1 MWRMIKKMSIGVGI
15 LLAIIGCEPIQE
27 EGSLKHGTF
36 FTLRNNTFGVNDFRI
51 GDSGTFAISFGAIDW
66 GRNIYRNHQNQ
77 IDYTDSI
84 GYIYLDGSG
93 CGEIRF
99 VNQDTLPHRI
109 PFQYDWLDSDRNYQ
123 YLNLWFERV
132 PMKTYSRTEPLYVF
146 GYEKIGKYWGYT
158 QNSDTYSG
166 EWRWTGNKL
175 LYNEREN
182 PTNQ

>member
-1 MWRMIKKMSIGVGI
+1 MIKKISIGVG
-15 LLAIIGCEPIQE
+15 LLLTLFGCEPIKE
-27 EGSLKHGTF
+27 GGSLKHGTF
-36 FTLRNNTFGVNDFRI
+36 FTLRNNTFGINDFRI
-51 GDSGTFAISFGAIDW
+51 SDSGTFAISFGAIDW

-84 GYIYLDGSG
+84 GYIYFNGNG

-132 PMKTYSRTEPLYVF
+132 PLTTYSQTQPLLVF
-146 GYEKIGKYWGYT
+146 GYQKVGKNYQYKV
-158 QNSDTYSG
+158 NSDTYSG
-166 EWRWTGNKL
+166 QWRWRANKL
-175 LYNEREN
+175 SYNERK
-182 PTNQ
+182 TN

>member
-1 MWRMIKKMSIGVGI
+1 MIKKISIGVG
-15 LLAIIGCEPIQE
+15 LLLTLFGCEPIKE
-27 EGSLKHGTF
+27 GGSLKHGTF
-36 FTLRNNTFGVNDFRI
+36 FTLRNNTFGINDFRI
-51 GDSGTFAISFGAIDW
+51 SDSGTFAISFGAIDW

-84 GYIYLDGSG
+84 GYIYFNGNG

-132 PMKTYSRTEPLYVF
+132 PLTTYSQTQPLLVF
-146 GYEKIGKYWGYT
+146 GYQKVGKNYQYKV
-158 QNSDTYSG
+158 NSDTYSG
-166 EWRWTGNKL
+166 QWRWAGNKL
-175 LYNEREN
+175 LYNEREI

>member
-1 MWRMIKKMSIGVGI
+1 MIKKISIGVGI
-15 LLAIIGCEPIQE
+15 LLTLFGCEPIKE
-27 EGSLKHGTF
+27 GGSLKHGTF
-36 FTLRNNTFGVNDFRI
+36 FTLRNNTFGINDFRI
-51 GDSGTFAISFGAIDW
+51 SDSGTFAISFGAIDW

-84 GYIYLDGSG
+84 GYIYFNGNG

-132 PMKTYSRTEPLYVF
+132 PLTTYSQTQPLLVF
-146 GYEKIGKYWGYT
+146 GYQKVGKNYQYKV
-158 QNSDTYSG
+158 NSDTYSG
-166 EWRWTGNKL
+166 QWRWRANKL
-175 LYNEREN
+175 SYNERK
-182 PTNQ
+182 TN

>member
-1 MWRMIKKMSIGVGI
+1 MRRMIKKISIGVGI
-15 LLAIIGCEPIQE
+15 LLTLFGCEPIKE
-27 EGSLKHGTF
+27 GGSLKHGTF
-36 FTLRNNTFGVNDFRI
+36 FTLRNNTFGINDFRI
-51 GDSGTFAISFGAIDW
+51 SDSGTFAISFGAIDW

-84 GYIYLDGSG
+84 GYIYFNGNG

-132 PMKTYSRTEPLYVF
+132 PLTTYSQTQPLLVF
-146 GYEKIGKYWGYT
+146 GYQKVGKNYQYKV
-158 QNSDTYSG
+158 NSDTYSG
-166 EWRWTGNKL
+166 QWRWRANKL

>member
-1 MWRMIKKMSIGVGI
+1 MWRMIKKISIGVGI
-15 LLAIIGCEPIQE
+15 LLTLFGCEPIKE
-27 EGSLKHGTF
+27 GGSLKHGTF
-36 FTLRNNTFGVNDFRI
+36 FTLRNNTFGINDFRI
-51 GDSGTFAISFGAIDW
+51 SDSGTFAISFGAIDW

-84 GYIYLDGSG
+84 GYIYFNGNG

-132 PMKTYSRTEPLYVF
+132 PLTTYSQTQPLLVF
-146 GYEKIGKYWGYT
+146 GYQKVGKNYQYKV
-158 QNSDTYSG
+158 NSDTYSG
-166 EWRWTGNKL
+166 QWRWRANKL
-175 LYNEREN
+175 SYNERK
-182 PTNQ
+182 TN

>member
-1 MWRMIKKMSIGVGI
+1 MQRMIKKISIGVGI
-15 LLAIIGCEPIQE
+15 LLTLFGCEPIKE
-27 EGSLKHGTF
+27 GGSLKHGTF
-36 FTLRNNTFGVNDFRI
+36 FTLRNNTFGINDFRI
-51 GDSGTFAISFGAIDW
+51 SDSGTFAISFGAIDW

-84 GYIYLDGSG
+84 GYIYFNGNG

-132 PMKTYSRTEPLYVF
+132 PLTTYSQTQPLLVF
-146 GYEKIGKYWGYT
+146 GYQKVGKNYQYKV
-158 QNSDTYSG
+158 NSDTYSG
-166 EWRWTGNKL
+166 QWRWRANKL
-175 LYNEREN
+175 SYNERK
-182 PTNQ
+182 TN